1 MKFIDYRKDSG
12 KLNLPLKDLPNLKRQ
27 RRKQSAKSSLNPNKI
42 CGADTE
48 TVDGK
53 VWLFSSEFG
62 VWEINSMRD
71 LIDVLWNDEHA
82 SKWKQGRG
90 KNQKTS
96 RGLSTK
102 EFFFWNLKFD
112 GQAVMK
118 LCSDEEID
126 SILNGNETEVK
137 MDGGSV
143 KIKYL
148 QGKFMSFKP
157 VNMKIG
163 QYKLGKCVWWDISQ
177 FYGKM
182 RLNHAAQQFLNS
194 SKIETCFD
202 GSVLDAGRFSE
213 KEYRDYYRE
222 DIEKYAVQDAILA
235 GRLAR
240 MKRNDFVNQDV
251 RFIQPYSVANV
262 AQRNMMDLCKIPT
275 LNNFKKH
282 PQGLEIIQRSLS
294 AYQGGWFTTRGSGFW
309 PDCICV
315 DLVSAYP
322 YIMWNLP
329 DITQG
334 TWIQG
339 TCKES
344 WWNWMNK
351 RQAYSMGYAEVF
363 AIFEEGL
370 PFYPLVKPTSKGTM
384 VGARVVKGW
393 FTADEIAEAV
403 KWPHKKFMI
412 GEWIKFEHD
421 EVYPFR
427 DFLKVFY
434 LMKKNN
440 PSDSVARSIGK
451 LLCNSAYGKLI
462 QCLDGNIG
470 TLYNPMAAS
479 ICTGGTRA
487 RLSEIIRV
495 NNYEALSIA
504 TDGVIFPK
512 DKLLVIPERPIEA
525 LMDLGHWETEFEGDL
540 LVQKSGVYSM
550 INDEKCKTT
559 FRGNASY
566 FLRDYAD
573 GGLFRFC
580 EEHKNKSFLE
590 MEVTRPL
597 SAKQAR
603 AKSDFDLINIFTPQ
617 IEAIT
622 AFVNS
627 DKRIVTKHPKTFGEL
642 SEKWWPSKPQ
652 ERLK

>member
-62 VWEINSMRD
+62 VWEIDSMRD

-126 SILNGNETEVK
+126 SILNGDETEVK

-282 PQGLEIIQRSLS
+282 PQGLREVLDSGPIVYASIWFLLIHILCGIYRTLLKELGFKEPATNLGGIGWRRDRRIQWDMLRFSL
-294 AYQGGWFTTRGSGFW
+294 
-309 PDCICV
+309 
-315 DLVSAYP
+315 
-322 YIMWNLP
+322 
-329 DITQG
+329 
-334 TWIQG
+334 
-339 TCKES
+339 
-344 WWNWMNK
+344 
-351 RQAYSMGYAEVF
+351 
-363 AIFEEGL
+363 
-370 PFYPLVKPTSKGTM
+370 
-384 VGARVVKGW
+384 
-393 FTADEIAEAV
+393 
-403 KWPHKKFMI
+403 
-412 GEWIKFEHD
+412 
-421 EVYPFR
+421 
-427 DFLKVFY
+427 FLKKVF
-434 LMKKNN
+434 
-440 PSDSVARSIGK
+440 
-451 LLCNSAYGKLI
+451 
-462 QCLDGNIG
+462 
-470 TLYNPMAAS
+470 
-479 ICTGGTRA
+479 
-487 RLSEIIRV
+487 
-495 NNYEALSIA
+495 LSI
-504 TDGVIFPK
+504 
-512 DKLLVIPERPIEA
+512 L
-525 LMDLGHWETEFEGDL
+525 
-540 LVQKSGVYSM
+540 
-550 INDEKCKTT
+550 
-559 FRGNASY
+559 
-566 FLRDYAD
+566 
-573 GGLFRFC
+573 
-580 EEHKNKSFLE
+580 
-590 MEVTRPL
+590 
-597 SAKQAR
+597 
-603 AKSDFDLINIFTPQ
+603 
-617 IEAIT
+617 
-622 AFVNS
+622 
-627 DKRIVTKHPKTFGEL
+627 
-642 SEKWWPSKPQ
+642 
-652 ERLK
+652 

>member
-1 MKFIDYRKDSG
+1 MKFIDFRKDSG

-53 VWLFSSEFG
+53 VWLFSSEYG

-126 SILNGNETEVK
+126 SILNGEETEVK

-344 WWNWMNK
+344 W
-351 RQAYSMGYAEVF
+351 
-363 AIFEEGL
+363 
-370 PFYPLVKPTSKGTM
+370 
-384 VGARVVKGW
+384 
-393 FTADEIAEAV
+393 
-403 KWPHKKFMI
+403 
-412 GEWIKFEHD
+412 
-421 EVYPFR
+421 
-427 DFLKVFY
+427 
-434 LMKKNN
+434 
-440 PSDSVARSIGK
+440 
-451 LLCNSAYGKLI
+451 
-462 QCLDGNIG
+462 
-470 TLYNPMAAS
+470 
-479 ICTGGTRA
+479 
-487 RLSEIIRV
+487 
-495 NNYEALSIA
+495 
-504 TDGVIFPK
+504 
-512 DKLLVIPERPIEA
+512 
-525 LMDLGHWETEFEGDL
+525 
-540 LVQKSGVYSM
+540 
-550 INDEKCKTT
+550 
-559 FRGNASY
+559 
-566 FLRDYAD
+566 
-573 GGLFRFC
+573 
-580 EEHKNKSFLE
+580 
-590 MEVTRPL
+590 
-597 SAKQAR
+597 
-603 AKSDFDLINIFTPQ
+603 
-617 IEAIT
+617 
-622 AFVNS
+622 
-627 DKRIVTKHPKTFGEL
+627 
-642 SEKWWPSKPQ
+642 
-652 ERLK
+652 